1 MDSAPALL
9 RRSSRAV
16 LSLVIAFTISFVA
29 MAYTPNPNV
38 SGFGGYAPRLFSLPY
53 EQPRFALRSE
63 SLGSQ
68 YLDWAGRLLTL
79 DLGTV
84 ATSTGSQAV
93 TSLLVEAM
101 ITTLLY
107 LIPAAVIAVV
117 AGTVIQLLA
126 VAIERDDLT
135 KKTTLLGA
143 AAVATPIFLLAY
155 LIHLY
160 LPVFLFRLTNSIV
173 ELGYDTRESPFSP
186 RNLRAALW
194 PFLTMTFYL
203 FAIQLRAAGTD
214 LEQYAGE
221 PFVKTARA
229 KGVGLLG
236 ICRHVFPH
244 SAARLLT
251 VLSSEMLGI
260 VLVGLYAVEWVT
272 RTPGFGTLTIDAV
285 GSRFPGLIFG
295 VVLLPVG
302 LVVTMNFL
310 QDAYYELI
318 DPRVD
323 PVT

>member
-1 MDSAPALL
+1 M
-9 RRSSRAV
+9 
-16 LSLVIAFTISFVA
+16 VIAFVVAFLAMAFTKNPNATPMGYVPRSFVST
-29 MAYTPNPNV
+29 Y
-38 SGFGGYAPRLFSLPY
+38 RK
-53 EQPRFALRSE
+53 PRFAAQAEPLLAQFSE
-63 SLGSQ
+63 
-68 YLDWAGRLLTL
+68 WAVRVLTL
-79 DLGTV
+79 DLGRIQTNEGVV
-84 ATSTGSQAV
+84 AVS
-93 TSLLVEAM
+93 SLLVDS
-101 ITTLLY
+101 IVVTLIY
-107 LIPAAVIAVV
+107 LIPAAIIAVV
-117 AGTVIQLLA
+117 AGTVVQLLA
-126 VAIERDDLT
+126 VAVERGDLT

-143 AAVATPIFLLAY
+143 AAVATPVFLFAY
-155 LIHLY
+155 LIHIY
-160 LPVFLFRLTNSIV
+160 LPVFVFRLTDSIV
-173 ELGYDTRESPFSP
+173 ELGYNSRESPFST
-186 RNLRAALW
+186 RNLRSALW

-285 GSRFPGLIFG
+285 GSRIPGLIFG
-295 VVLLPVG
+295 VVLLPVA
-302 LVVTMNFL
+302 LVVGVNFL
-310 QDAYYELI
+310 QDAYYALF

-323 PVT
+323 RVE

>member
-1 MDSAPALL
+1 MDSALTLVRRAGRAAL
-9 RRSSRAV
+9 SMG
-16 LSLVIAFTISFVA
+16 IAFVVAFLAMAFTNNPNATPMGYVPRSFVTT
-29 MAYTPNPNV
+29 Y
-38 SGFGGYAPRLFSLPY
+38 S
-53 EQPRFALRSE
+53 EPRFAAQAEPL
-63 SLGSQ
+63 LSQ
-68 YLDWAGRLLTL
+68 FLEWSVRLLTL
-79 DLGTV
+79 DLGRIETNEGMV
-84 ATSTGSQAV
+84 SV
-93 TSLLVEAM
+93 TSLVAESIVVTLV
-101 ITTLLY
+101 Y
-107 LIPAAVIAVV
+107 LVPAVIIAIVG
-117 AGTVIQLLA
+117 GTTIQLLA
-126 VAIERDDLT
+126 VAVERRDLT

-143 AAVATPIFLLAY
+143 AAVATPVFLFAY
-155 LIHLY
+155 LVHIY
-160 LPVFLFRLTNSIV
+160 LPVFVFRLAGRIV
-173 ELGYDTRESPFSP
+173 DLGYGSTKGPFAP
-186 RNLRAALW
+186 RNIRAALW

-229 KGVGLLG
+229 KGVSLLG

-285 GSRFPGLIFG
+285 GSRFPGLIFA

-302 LVVTMNFL
+302 LVVTVNFL
-310 QDAYYELI
+310 QDTYYELF

-323 PVT
+323 RAE

>member
-1 MDSAPALL
+1 M
-9 RRSSRAV
+9 
-16 LSLVIAFTISFVA
+16 VIAFVVAFLAMAFTKNPNATPMGYVPRSFVST
-29 MAYTPNPNV
+29 Y
-38 SGFGGYAPRLFSLPY
+38 S
-53 EQPRFALRSE
+53 EPRFAAQAEPLFAQFSE
-63 SLGSQ
+63 
-68 YLDWAGRLLTL
+68 WAVRLLTL
-79 DLGTV
+79 DLGQVET
-84 ATSTGSQAV
+84 TGETASI
-93 TSLLVEAM
+93 TSLLVDS
-101 ITTLLY
+101 IVVTLIY
-107 LIPAAVIAVV
+107 LLPAAIIAIV

-126 VAIERDDLT
+126 VAVERRDLT

-143 AAVATPIFLLAY
+143 AAVATPVFLLAY
-155 LIHLY
+155 LVHLY
-160 LPVFLFRLTNSIV
+160 LPVFVFRLAGQLV
-173 ELGYDTRESPFSP
+173 ELGYDTREGPFST

-260 VLVGLYAVEWVT
+260 VLVGMYAVEWVT

-285 GSRFPGLIFG
+285 GSRIPGLIFG
-295 VVLLPVG
+295 VVLLPVA
-302 LVVTMNFL
+302 LVVGVNFL
-310 QDAYYELI
+310 QDAYYALV

-323 PVT
+323 RVE

>member
-1 MDSAPALL
+1 MDSALTLL
-9 RRSSRAV
+9 RRGGRTV
-16 LSLVIAFTISFVA
+16 LSMAIAFVVAFLAMAFTKNPNATPMGYVPRSFVST
-29 MAYTPNPNV
+29 YP
-38 SGFGGYAPRLFSLPY
+38 
-53 EQPRFALRSE
+53 EPRFAAQAEPLF
-63 SLGSQ
+63 SQ
-68 YLDWAGRLLTL
+68 FTEWTVRVLTL
-79 DLGTV
+79 DLGSIRTNEGV
-84 ATSTGSQAV
+84 VPV
-93 TSLLVEAM
+93 TSLLVDS
-101 ITTLLY
+101 IVVTLIY
-107 LIPAAVIAVV
+107 LLPAAIIAVV
-117 AGTVIQLLA
+117 AGTVVQLLA
-126 VAIERDDLT
+126 VAVERRDLT

-143 AAVATPIFLLAY
+143 AAVATPVFLFAY
-155 LIHLY
+155 LVHIY
-160 LPVFLFRLTNSIV
+160 LPVFVFRLAGRIV
-173 ELGYDTRESPFSP
+173 DLGYNTRETPFST

-285 GSRFPGLIFG
+285 GSRIPGLIFG
-295 VVLLPVG
+295 VVLLPVA
-302 LVVTMNFL
+302 LVVAVNFL
-310 QDAYYELI
+310 QDAYYELF

-323 PVT
+323 RAE

>member
-1 MDSAPALL
+1 MDNALAVL
-9 RRSSRAV
+9 RRGGRAA
-16 LSLVIAFTISFVA
+16 LSMAIAFAVAFLAMAFTKNPNATPRGYVPRSFVST
-29 MAYTPNPNV
+29 YP
-38 SGFGGYAPRLFSLPY
+38 
-53 EQPRFALRSE
+53 EPRFADQAEPLVAQFTE
-63 SLGSQ
+63 
-68 YLDWAGRLLTL
+68 WAIRLLTL
-79 DLGTV
+79 DLGQIETHEG
-84 ATSTGSQAV
+84 AAAV
-93 TSLLVEAM
+93 TSLLVDS
-101 ITTLLY
+101 IVVTLIY
-107 LIPAAVIAVV
+107 LVPAAIIAVV
-117 AGTVIQLLA
+117 AGTTVQLAA
-126 VAIERDDLT
+126 VAVERRDLT

-143 AAVATPIFLLAY
+143 AAVATPVFLFAY
-155 LIHLY
+155 LVHIY
-160 LPVFLFRLTNSIV
+160 LPVFAFRLADRIV
-173 ELGYDTRESPFSP
+173 DLGYNTAESPFTI

-285 GSRFPGLIFG
+285 GSRIPGLIFG
-295 VVLLPVG
+295 VVLIPVA
-302 LVVTMNFL
+302 LVVTVNFL
-310 QDAYYELI
+310 QDAYYQLF

-323 PVT
+323 QAE